1 MRTAYDDDDKIC
13 GKYRKEIIT
22 ENREHCLN
30 VYKALKCSRFEY
42 YRLANLK
49 CVMLLLSDAFE
60 KCRRA
65 CMSSY
70 KLDPPN
76 SSTAP
81 SLAWGCHSFADSN
94 KAGVVVLSR
103 HA

>member
-1 MRTAYDDDDKIC
+1 MANNS
-13 GKYRKEIIT
+13 GQ
-22 ENREHCLN
+22 NCLN
-30 VYKALKCSRFEY
+30 VYKALKCSRFVY
-42 YRLANLK
+42 CHLANLK
-49 CVMLLLSDAFE
+49 CVVLLLSDVFE

-65 CMSSY
+65 CIISY

-94 KAGVVVLSR
+94 QAGAVVLSR